1 VVPAIAKGTT
11 WPFALIGAGFALV
24 GIVCVVYAESRR
36 RAVDRAAKAGEFVS
50 LSALVTTILVVAG
63 ILLGIALTII
73 ALTEL

>member
-1 VVPAIAKGTT
+1 MPALTHGTT

-24 GIVCVVYAESRR
+24 GIVCVVYAEQRR
-36 RAVDRAAKAGEFVS
+36 RAVDRAARAGEFVS
-50 LSALVTTILVVAG
+50 LNALVTTILVVAG